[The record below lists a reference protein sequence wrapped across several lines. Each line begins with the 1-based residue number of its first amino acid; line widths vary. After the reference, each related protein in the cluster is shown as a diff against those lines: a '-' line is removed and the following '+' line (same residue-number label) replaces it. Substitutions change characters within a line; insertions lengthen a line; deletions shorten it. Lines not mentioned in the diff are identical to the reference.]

1 MKIDCSSSA
10 IFTPVKGETTCD
22 SVTPVKTNES
32 DNCDGRQS
40 RLPVPSKEQE
50 LILKSMRKSHT
61 FLVHGKVKYSELENV
76 GLSSGSVAEKR
87 KFFQEEMPDV
97 NDGVLK
103 QEEEAIKVGNYTE
116 KMKKNLISLLNILF

>member
-1 MKIDCSSSA
+1 
-10 IFTPVKGETTCD
+10 
-22 SVTPVKTNES
+22 
-32 DNCDGRQS
+32 
-40 RLPVPSKEQE
+40 
-50 LILKSMRKSHT
+50 MRKSHT

-103 QEEEAIKVGNYTE
+103 QEEEAINVGYYTE
-116 KMKKNLISLLNILF
+116 KMKRYLAEEFDIPAEYSFLTLCLLLYSS